1 MSKHFF
7 DFIDG
12 DFCMSTSDNMA
23 MDMDGN
29 LMMRMSDNMAM
40 DMESGELHTISS
52 WTSDDEDEE

>member
-7 DFIDG
+7 DFMDG

-23 MDMDGN
+23 MDMNGN

-40 DMESGELHTISS
+40 DMGSGELHMISS
-52 WTSDDEDEE
+52 WTLDEEAED